1 MFKIPV
7 SYKEKPHG
15 RRASMVHKIKSCES
29 EPECG
34 AAISSPGILT
44 AFFRIGDQKEK
55 KEKNSTFSYRGA
67 PQKLDKMDETVM
79 PKKSD

>member
-1 MFKIPV
+1 
-7 SYKEKPHG
+7 
-15 RRASMVHKIKSCES
+15 MVHKIKSCES

-55 KEKNSTFSYRGA
+55 K
-67 PQKLDKMDETVM
+67 
-79 PKKSD
+79 KKTLPSPTLSFHLTLTYNLL